1 MDLTLEIIDR
11 NIILVSLRS
20 ILIIIFLYKSKDL
33 ICLVKLSPVF
43 FPLIKSDTF
52 SAIIIIGALIFP
64 VSLLITDPSTI
75 LRPEI
80 PFTLKIRQ

>member
-1 MDLTLEIIDR
+1 MI
-11 NIILVSLRS
+11 LRS
-20 ILIIIFLYKSKDL
+20 ILIIIFSYKFKGL
-33 ICLVKLSPVF
+33 ICLVNLSTVF
-43 FPLIKSDTF
+43 FPLIKSDAF

-64 VSLLITDPSTI
+64 DVSLLITDPSTI